1 MKRRDFLKAATGAAM
16 LVAAPAVRAQSLSKV
31 NLLVTTSP
39 PDPNAHYFW
48 WAMEQGY
55 YRDAG
60 IDVSIRSIVS
70 DTTTVRGLVAGEA
83 DLGWAGAGSGMQAMA
98 AGSKLKILTSFGPR
112 LDFVV
117 VANKDV
123 AGLKALANRPFAVSQ
138 IGAVSNTVARLMI
151 ERAGGD
157 SSSVQWLS
165 VGSGSS
171 RLQALNAKRV
181 DATILNSVQAVAALR
196 TPNLHAIGDALKEL
210 PNFLYS
216 WEIVTQDALKAKA
229 EPLKA
234 FAAATS
240 RGVRW
245 AMANPGDAAKISQK
259 LMPNIPAD
267 DITHVVKT
275 YAANHYFDPSGL
287 PRRADWDYTVDAMM
301 KYGDLKKKLGYD
313 EFVLQ
318 EFAQNT

>member
-1 MKRRDFLKAATGAAM
+1 MRRRDFIKAATGAAAF
-16 LVAAPAVRAQSLSKV
+16 LAAPAVSAQNLGKV

-39 PDPNAHYFW
+39 PDANAHYFW
-48 WAMEQGY
+48 WAMENGY

-112 LDFVV
+112 LDFIV

-123 AGLKALANRPFAVSQ
+123 ADLKALANRPFAVSQ

-151 ERAGGD
+151 ERAGGN

-181 DATILNSVQAVAALR
+181 DATILNTVQAVAALR
-196 TPNLHAIGDALKEL
+196 SPALHSIGTALKDL

-216 WEIVTQDALKAKA
+216 WEIVTEEAVKAKT

-240 RGVRW
+240 RGVSW
-245 AMANPGDAAKISQK
+245 GMDKPDDAAKISQK
-259 LMPNIPAD
+259 LMPDIPAD
-267 DITHVVKT
+267 DIANVIKT
-275 YAANHYFDPSGL
+275 YAANRYFNPSGSL
-287 PRRADWDYTVDAMM
+287 AREDWDYTVDAAM
-301 KYGDLKKKLGYD
+301 KYGDLKKKLSYD
-313 EFVLQ
+313 DFVLQ
-318 EFAQNT
+318 QFAQKT